1 MAVLMPSLLA
11 YAHRTATAND
21 SLSTGPSGAG
31 YAYPQLHSPTH
42 RQLFAQATGQ
52 LMSAAGMR
60 VANVIGASHN
70 PDDRCT
76 RKTFAL

>member
-1 MAVLMPSLLA
+1 MPSLLA

-60 VANVIGASHN
+60 VANVIGTIPQLALHRPIYSHAQF
-70 PDDRCT
+70 
-76 RKTFAL
+76 K